1 MKMEQEFITEI
12 INTYGE
18 ENFKLIERAF
28 LFADD
33 KHKNDT
39 RDTGE
44 PYIIHPYHVAKH
56 LVRMRAD
63 VPSVVSG
70 LLHDCIEDTDCKPE
84 EIKEQ
89 FGEVVYN
96 ICLGAS
102 KIEPIKH
109 SRRKHLEENENL
121 RKMFLTMA
129 KDARVAFV
137 KLADRL
143 HNMQTLDIKNRA
155 DQLKI
160 AKETLDIYVP
170 LAERLGM
177 NELKHTLEDLC
188 FRYIF
193 NSSFYKM

>member
-1 MKMEQEFITEI
+1 MRMEQEFITEI

-89 FGEVVYN
+89 FGDVVKN
-96 ICLGAS
+96 ILRRFSFSSKCL
-102 KIEPIKH
+102 
-109 SRRKHLEENENL
+109 RLECL
-121 RKMFLTMA
+121 IGSIL
-129 KDARVAFV
+129 DAP
-137 KLADRL
+137 KQML
-143 HNMQTLDIKNRA
+143 
-155 DQLKI
+155 
-160 AKETLDIYVP
+160 
-170 LAERLGM
+170 
-177 NELKHTLEDLC
+177 
-188 FRYIF
+188 
-193 NSSFYKM
+193 